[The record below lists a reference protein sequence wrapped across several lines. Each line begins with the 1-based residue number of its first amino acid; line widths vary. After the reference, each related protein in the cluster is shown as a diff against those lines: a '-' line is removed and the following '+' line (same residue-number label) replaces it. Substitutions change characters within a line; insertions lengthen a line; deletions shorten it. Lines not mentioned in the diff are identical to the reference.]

1 MSTYIDDFNRAAFE
15 RALPKFN
22 RCQYDAMTI
31 DDWVALVEGYRDE
44 TEGLLSEVETL
55 KEQVA
60 ELEEGHG

>member
-22 RCQYDAMTI
+22 RCQYDALTT
-31 DDWVALVEGYRDE
+31 DDWVALVEGYRAQADALE
-44 TEGLLSEVETL
+44 
-55 KEQVA
+55 EQVA